1 MKKFLTILSLFTG
14 FTICACGQINLNKF
28 KSAAEKAIKGEQ
40 PLTNDEII
48 SGLKEALTVGT
59 NNSTASASKMDGY
72 FKNSEIKIPYP
83 PEAVK
88 MEKKLR
94 SMGMSKQVDDFVMSL
109 NRAAEE
115 AAKEAAPIFVT
126 AVKNMTIT
134 DGMKILKGEDD
145 AATTYLN
152 TNTSGQLYDK
162 FKPVV
167 QKAIQKVKVTQYW
180 NPLVTA
186 YNKIPLVEKM
196 NPDIEDYTTHKCID
210 GLFILIAKE
219 ELKIRKDPAARVSE
233 ILKKVFGG

>member
-40 PLTNDEII
+40 PLTSDEII

-83 PEAVK
+83 PEAAK

-94 SMGMSKQVDDFVMSL
+94 SMGMNKQVDDFVMSL

-115 AAKEAAPIFVT
+115 AAKEAAPIFVA

-210 GLFILIAKE
+210 GLFILIATE

>member
-1 MKKFLTILSLFTG
+1 
-14 FTICACGQINLNKF
+14 
-28 KSAAEKAIKGEQ
+28 
-40 PLTNDEII
+40 
-48 SGLKEALTVGT
+48 
-59 NNSTASASKMDGY
+59 
-72 FKNSEIKIPYP
+72 
-83 PEAVK
+83 
-88 MEKKLR
+88 
-94 SMGMSKQVDDFVMSL
+94 
-109 NRAAEE
+109 
-115 AAKEAAPIFVT
+115 
-126 AVKNMTIT
+126 T

>member
-28 KSAAEKAIKGEQ
+28 KNAAEKAIKGEQ

-72 FKNSEIKIPYP
+72 FKNSEIKIPFP

-88 MEKKLR
+88 MEQKLR
-94 SMGMSKQVDDFVMSL
+94 SIGMNKQVDDFVMSL

-145 AATTYLN
+145 AATTYLK

-196 NPDIEDYTTHKCID
+196 NPDIEDYTTHKGID
-210 GLFILIAKE
+210 GLFILIATE

>member
-1 MKKFLTILSLFTG
+1 MKKFLTILSLFTV

-28 KSAAEKAIKGEQ
+28 KNAAEKAIKGEQ

-83 PEAVK
+83 PEAAK
-88 MEKKLR
+88 MEQKLR
-94 SMGMSKQVDDFVMSL
+94 SMGMNKQVDDFVMSL

-126 AVKNMTIT
+126 AVTNMTIT

-210 GLFILIAKE
+210 GLFILIATE